1 VFHGGPSTKANAA
14 TTVANLKPKE
24 QQMSIK
30 VISVEEVNRLYPP
43 RQARKPKTAKKPAK
57 A

>member
-1 VFHGGPSTKANAA
+1 MFHGGPSTKANAA